1 MTIRCYS
8 LLLSLSL
15 IAGCAAYQMPPVT
28 TSHPA
33 HAEAMVASEPPP
45 SQTLAY
51 TRPDIPS
58 LQRASAS
65 AGEQEGRV
73 GTAASATPQQTVEG
87 EGKVIATLPSA
98 SQIVVEHGEI
108 KGFMDAMTMGY
119 RAEPS
124 SLLEGL
130 KSGDRIRFTIDVPN
144 KAIVKIEKLK

>member
-1 MTIRCYS
+1 MAFRCYS
-8 LLLSLSL
+8 LLLSLWL
-15 IAGCAAYQMPPVT
+15 IPGCAAYQMPPVPT
-28 TSHPA
+28 THPA
-33 HAEAMVASEPPP
+33 HADAMVASEPPP
-45 SQTLAY
+45 SKTLAY
-51 TRPDIPS
+51 TRTDIPS

-65 AGEQEGRV
+65 AGEQEGRA
-73 GTAASATPQQTVEG
+73 GALSAVPQQTVEG
-87 EGKVIATLPSA
+87 EGKVIATVPSA